1 MYALSFFLKEAH
13 DEEPEIS
20 GERELKNHDIQISRC
35 NSKFKFHVPVAVIHL

>member
-20 GERELKNHDIQISRC
+20 GERELKNHIQISRC